1 MTVTSTNSRHVS
13 LYSAPAEYRREVL
26 EGKCDAGRLAKAL
39 KTLLGY
45 YFVASETPEE
55 RARQIAQMAMDLAE
69 FSEDCVWWAMREW
82 RQKHDR
88 KPTPASLRQLCM
100 MRRQEAL
107 KAATRPEVKPPAT
120 GDGGEVTPFM
130 APLSDAE
137 KERRRAVIA
146 KCAKAAGMNF
156 DGRQVMPDIPTKPRT
171 PHWSETALPDD
182 PRWRALKEARERAG
196 VVLPNA

>member
-13 LYSAPAEYRREVL
+13 LYSAPAEYRREAL
-26 EGKCDAGRLAKAL
+26 NGKCDAGKLAKAL

-45 YFVASETPEE
+45 YFVATETPEE
-55 RARQIAQMAMDLAE
+55 RARQIAQMAMDLSE

-100 MRRQEAL
+100 MRRHEAL
-107 KAATRPEVKPPAT
+107 KAAPRPEPDRSQT
-120 GDGGEVTPFM
+120 GAEPFM
-130 APLSDAE
+130 APLSDDE

-156 DGRQVMPDIPTKPRT
+156 DGRQVVPDISTKPRT
-171 PHWSETALPDD
+171 PHWSEIAKPDD

-196 VVLPNA
+196 VVLP

>member
-1 MTVTSTNSRHVS
+1 MPNDLTVTSTNSRHVS
-13 LYSAPAEYRREVL
+13 LYSAPAEYRREAL
-26 EGKCDAGRLAKAL
+26 NGKCDAGKLAKAL

-45 YFVASETPEE
+45 YFVATETPEE
-55 RARQIAQMAMDLAE
+55 RARQIAQMAMDLSE

-100 MRRQEAL
+100 MRRHEAL
-107 KAATRPEVKPPAT
+107 KAAPRPEPDRSQT
-120 GDGGEVTPFM
+120 GAEPFM
-130 APLSDAE
+130 APLSDDE

-156 DGRQVMPDIPTKPRT
+156 DGRQVVPDISTKPRT
-171 PHWSETALPDD
+171 PHWSEIAKPDD
-182 PRWRALKEARERAG
+182 PRWKALKEARERAG
-196 VVLPNA
+196 VVLP

>member
-1 MTVTSTNSRHVS
+1 MPNDLTVTSTNSRHVS
-13 LYSAPAEYRREVL
+13 LYSAPAEYRREAL
-26 EGKCDAGRLAKAL
+26 NGKCDAGKLAKAL

-45 YFVASETPEE
+45 YFVATETPEE
-55 RARQIAQMAMDLAE
+55 RARQIAQMAMDLSE

-100 MRRQEAL
+100 MRRHEAL
-107 KAATRPEVKPPAT
+107 KAAPRPEPDRSQT
-120 GDGGEVTPFM
+120 GAEPFM

-146 KCAKAAGMNF
+146 KCAKAAGMKF
-156 DGRQVMPDIPTKPRT
+156 DGRQVVPDIPTKPRT
-171 PHWSETALPDD
+171 PHWSEIAKPDD
-182 PRWRALKEARERAG
+182 PRWKALKEARERAG
-196 VVLPNA
+196 VVLP

>member
-13 LYSAPAEYRREVL
+13 LYSAPAEYRREAL
-26 EGKCDAGRLAKAL
+26 NGKCDAGKLAKAL

-55 RARQIAQMAMDLAE
+55 RARQIAQMAMDLSE

-82 RQKHDR
+82 RQKNDR

-107 KAATRPEVKPPAT
+107 KAAPRPEPDRSQT
-120 GDGGEVTPFM
+120 GAEPFM

-146 KCAKAAGMNF
+146 KCAKAAGMKF
-156 DGRQVMPDIPTKPRT
+156 DGRQVVPDIPTKPRT
-171 PHWSETALPDD
+171 PHWSEIAKPDD
-182 PRWRALKEARERAG
+182 PRWKALKEARERAG
-196 VVLPNA
+196 VVLP

>member
-13 LYSAPAEYRREVL
+13 LYSAPAEYRREAL
-26 EGKCDAGRLAKAL
+26 NGKCDAGKLAKAL

-45 YFVASETPEE
+45 YFVATETPEE
-55 RARQIAQMAMDLAE
+55 RARQIAQMAMDLSE

-100 MRRQEAL
+100 MRRHEAL
-107 KAATRPEVKPPAT
+107 KAAPRPEPDRSQT
-120 GDGGEVTPFM
+120 GAGPFM
-130 APLSDAE
+130 APLSDDE

-156 DGRQVMPDIPTKPRT
+156 DGRQVVPDISTKPRT
-171 PHWSETALPDD
+171 PHWSEIAKPDD
-182 PRWRALKEARERAG
+182 PRWKALKEARERAG
-196 VVLPNA
+196 VVLP

>member
-13 LYSAPAEYRREVL
+13 LYSAPAEYRREAL
-26 EGKCDAGRLAKAL
+26 NGKCDAGKLAKAL

-45 YFVASETPEE
+45 YFVATETPEE
-55 RARQIAQMAMDLAE
+55 RARQIAQMAMDLSE

-100 MRRQEAL
+100 MRRHEAL
-107 KAATRPEVKPPAT
+107 KAAPRPEPDRSQT
-120 GDGGEVTPFM
+120 GAEPFM
-130 APLSDAE
+130 APLSDDE

-156 DGRQVMPDIPTKPRT
+156 DGRQVVPDISTKPRT
-171 PHWSETALPDD
+171 PHWSEIAKPDD
-182 PRWRALKEARERAG
+182 PRWKALKEARERAG
-196 VVLPNA
+196 VVLP